1 MPSVH
6 QVQLASKVVHEHF
19 GSLTEL
25 VVATLLKKGR
35 QSLPELFGACN
46 ASLSAASRR
55 HVSQQQQQQT
65 VSRQQLKQ
73 ALLVLIQQN
82 CVRTYLQPAEVRVT
96 GVRPAVHLYEADL
109 MHILQVIRRPKFLQ
123 HIRDDTPSNGAAA
136 AADVSSVIIE
146 VLLEHGR
153 LRFDQ
158 IRSAVVSR
166 LTQDDA
172 AAAAAT
178 SQQDGDDSMQQDGQQ
193 QQKQQLQLAGSKAA
207 EVGEAVRWSFVQ
219 LLQEHYIERAPPCN
233 LPPPQPIS
241 VAAKKV
247 KKTAPKPGSIEYA
260 EAQSRAMQQLAH
272 RTYEEARFKAP
283 KELVAGM
290 GTEDDDV
297 VDAAAAAAAAA
308 AEEEAAA
315 PSAAAK
321 PSKKRKKVAGGVS
334 EEGAVAAAAVAAAE
348 AAAANAT
355 VARQAAALA
364 NKRRKTGSKASKAE
378 AVAAGDGNEQQQ
390 KQDEVVVKQE
400 DGIATNTTAV
410 ASPAKFARGRAAA
423 AAAQQQQE
431 EVSPPSARE
440 MLWRVNPEEFNR
452 RFRNKVMADL
462 VADKLGADAGLVL
475 AAMLSHG
482 RRFETAVK
490 GDVSI
495 AMGEGE
501 VASALKAGQDAGRL
515 PQLSPG
521 KDVGALLNALAYDS
535 LGAVDSGT
543 GPQGA
548 TFTVNMHAVLDRCRL
563 LQLHAVLSD
572 KFGIHGLRVF
582 QTLLMRGQLE
592 QKQVADTVMQPHKET
607 RELLYRMLRAGYVQM
622 QDIPRTNDRAPTR
635 CFYTWHIDIDAVFS
649 KLAADLYHAAVNLH
663 TRRSH
668 EMQKHSELVELVES
682 ARAAGQLNFNMTDGQ
697 RRALERLNKVST
709 ALDTSLLRLDG
720 MIALFNEY

>member
-6 QVQLASKVVHEHF
+6 QVQLACKVVHEHF
-19 GSLTEL
+19 GSLTE
-25 VVATLLKKGR
+25 VVVSALLKKGR
-35 QSLPELFGACN
+35 QSLPELLGACN
-46 ASLSAASRR
+46 ASLAAASRLLG
-55 HVSQQQQQQT
+55 SQQQHQQL
-65 VSRQQLKQ
+65 SRQQLKQ

-96 GVRPAVHLYEADL
+96 GVRPAVYLYEADL
-109 MHILQVIRRPKFLQ
+109 VQILQVIRRPKFLQ

-158 IRSAVVSR
+158 IRNAVVSR

-172 AAAAAT
+172 AAATAAAAAAPRQDGADPT
-178 SQQDGDDSMQQDGQQ
+178 QQDVQQQGQQ
-193 QQKQQLQLAGSKAA
+193 QLALPGSKAA
-207 EVGEAVRWSFVQ
+207 EYGEAVRWSFVQ

-233 LPPPQPIS
+233 LPPPQPVS
-241 VAAKKV
+241 VAPKKAKKA
-247 KKTAPKPGSIEYA
+247 APKPGSTEYA

-272 RTYEEARFKAP
+272 KTYEEARFKAP
-283 KELVAGM
+283 RELVAGM

-297 VDAAAAAAAAA
+297 VD
-308 AEEEAAA
+308 
-315 PSAAAK
+315 
-321 PSKKRKKVAGGVS
+321 
-334 EEGAVAAAAVAAAE
+334 
-348 AAAANAT
+348 
-355 VARQAAALA
+355 
-364 NKRRKTGSKASKAE
+364 
-378 AVAAGDGNEQQQ
+378 
-390 KQDEVVVKQE
+390 
-400 DGIATNTTAV
+400 
-410 ASPAKFARGRAAA
+410 
-423 AAAQQQQE
+423 
-431 EVSPPSARE
+431 VSPPSARE

-462 VADKLGADAGLVL
+462 VADKLGADAGTVL

-482 RRFETAVK
+482 RRFETTVQ
-490 GDVSI
+490 GDLSI

-521 KDVGALLNALAYDS
+521 KDAGALLNALAYDS
-535 LGAVDSGT
+535 LGAVDGGT

-548 TFTVNMHAVLDRCRL
+548 TFIVNMRAVLDRCRL
-563 LQLHAVLSD
+563 LQLHSVLRD

-622 QDIPRTNDRAPTR
+622 QDIPRTADRAPTR
-635 CFYTWHIDIDAVFS
+635 CFYTWHVDIDAVFGR
-649 KLAADLYHAAVNLH
+649 LAADLYHAAVNLH

-668 EMQKHSELVELVES
+668 EMRKHSELVELVES
-682 ARAAGQLNFNMTDGQ
+682 ARAAGQLNFNMTDSQ